1 MARLP
6 KWIFRFN
13 VTSIK
18 IPAGLF
24 KETEELVLKFTRNFR
39 RTIILKSML
48 RGKKKSCGTHTCQSQ
63 TSKSQSQLQSSSN
76 QDSIGKDFPGGTVDK
91 NPPSNTGD
99 MGLTLGPGRSHMLG
113 ATKAASPN
121 Y

>member
-24 KETEELVLKFTRNFR
+24 KETDELVLKFTRKFT

-48 RGKKKSCGTHTCQSQ
+48 RGKKKAAE
-63 TSKSQSQLQSSSN
+63 
-76 QDSIGKDFPGGTVDK
+76 
-91 NPPSNTGD
+91 
-99 MGLTLGPGRSHMLG
+99 LTLVNLKPPNLNLNC
-113 ATKAASPN
+113 KAPVIKTV
-121 Y
+121 